1 MCIRDS
7 PRSEPTFL
15 SFLVPNNT
23 TTIINISSIDH
34 GDIPLNICAPHLSL
48 DFFSSKPETPNLLLS
63 SSRISL
69 TCISFKVNDTKL

>member
-1 MCIRDS
+1 MEDFLKLFIAA

-23 TTIINISSIDH
+23 TTITNISSIDH

-48 DFFSSKPETPNLLLS
+48 DFFSSKPET
-63 SSRISL
+63 ISVQAIF
-69 TCISFKVNDTKL
+69 TV